1 MATKPIV
8 EGVNNQ
14 VTIYKDGQVQTAQEG
29 RREGETQ
36 SELDRKLALGWSR
49 SPGGATTTD
58 TGTGVN
64 FETAL
69 ATARSLYAFFPESVL
84 RKYADAWIKYDD
96 SAMAIAET
104 RNSTEWKSEF
114 GFLRRADG
122 SLIMSE
128 AEAMSAKASYAET
141 LSEVGITD
149 TEQFKTKFE
158 DLIAG
163 EVSAAE
169 FQQRVDLV
177 YSQVVNQIPEVERL
191 YRDRY
196 GVDIDA
202 PTIFGA
208 LVDKDISD
216 KVLRGDIQTLQLQAQ
231 ASTRGFTQ
239 SFARF
244 EELRKAGLTVD
255 AARQLYETAQPTME
269 LAESVGR
276 ELDISTLEEAALGDV
291 ASQRRLTRIQA
302 EIQSEIGGADLG
314 AARARTGEI
323 VGLVEE

>member
-8 EGVNNQ
+8 EGENRQ
-14 VTIYKDGQVQTAQEG
+14 VTIYKDGQVSTAQEG
-29 RREGETQ
+29 RREGEAQ
-36 SELDRKLALGWSR
+36 SELNRKLADGWSLT
-49 SPGGATTTD
+49 PGG
-58 TGTGVN
+58 GGGPGQPSSVQ

-69 ATARSLYAFFPESVL
+69 ATARSLFAFFPEAVI

-96 SAMAIAET
+96 TAMALAET
-104 RNSTEWKSEF
+104 RNSSEWKTEF
-114 GFLRRADG
+114 GFLRRPDG

-128 AEAMSAKASYAET
+128 TEAMSAKASYAET
-141 LSEVGITD
+141 LQEVGITD
-149 TEQFKTKFE
+149 TDQFKTKFE

-177 YSQVVNQIPEVERL
+177 YSQVVDQIPEVERL
-191 YRDRY
+191 YRERY
-196 GVDIDA
+196 GITVDQ

-231 ASTRGFTQ
+231 ASIRGFTQ

-244 EELRKAGLTVD
+244 EELRKAGLTTE
-255 AARQLYETAQPTME
+255 AAAQIYETAQPTMQ

-276 ELDISTLEEAALGDV
+276 ELDIETLEEAALGDV
-291 ASQRRLTRIQA
+291 QSQQRLRRVQA
-302 EIQSEIGGADLG
+302 EIASEYGGIGIG
-314 AARARTGEI
+314 AAQTRTGEI
-323 VGLVEE
+323 TGLVEE